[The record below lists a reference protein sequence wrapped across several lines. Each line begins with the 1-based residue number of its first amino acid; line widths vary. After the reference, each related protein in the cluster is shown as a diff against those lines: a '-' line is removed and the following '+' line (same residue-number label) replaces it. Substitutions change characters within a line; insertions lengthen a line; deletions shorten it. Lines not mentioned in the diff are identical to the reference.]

1 MYIKIKYKN
10 PSIKN
15 TKQMRAQVDTT
26 QRKNE
31 KKQSMKNKK
40 NNTLCK

>member
-1 MYIKIKYKN
+1 
-10 PSIKN
+10 
-15 TKQMRAQVDTT
+15 MRAQVDTT

-40 NNTLCK
+40 NNTLCKQDPRLQNDDQ